1 MRSTGYSARRAAWI
15 VAGLVSAAL
24 AWHCRDEPVG
34 KSVAL
39 PLPPRA
45 TMPVAIPMPARAAAR
60 DAASPFGPP
69 SAQALHA
76 PKSPEVDMCGLGQAA
91 PGGDS
96 PDLNSLPQ
104 EMRSAALAAA
114 HEQLQLSGDEAVRAA
129 GLLVAGQTES
139 LARLAAGSAD
149 PVTYAIGL
157 QACMD
162 KSTTQAPACALL
174 GRAQWARLDPDNAWP
189 WLELAADARERGD
202 AEGETRAMSR
212 AAQASHLDEISGRL
226 PGLIDKGMGE
236 LPGLPRTLVL
246 QASWQRQSVWHSL
259 AALQADR
266 YCSTG
271 VLMQGG
277 GRPQCDALART
288 LVTNSTRIEHLAAGA
303 ALGARLGWPAPR
315 LEGLRQ
321 EADALAEAA

>member
-1 MRSTGYSARRAAWI
+1 
-15 VAGLVSAAL
+15 
-24 AWHCRDEPVG
+24 
-34 KSVAL
+34 
-39 PLPPRA
+39 
-45 TMPVAIPMPARAAAR
+45 
-60 DAASPFGPP
+60 
-69 SAQALHA
+69 
-76 PKSPEVDMCGLGQAA
+76 
-91 PGGDS
+91 
-96 PDLNSLPQ
+96 
-104 EMRSAALAAA
+104 MRSAALAAA

-321 EADALAEAA
+321 EADALAEAAQMQTLATDASCESAVRVHGWLLAVGASGEVNAARAWLESSGASVGAWGTQRRKNVELAAATAAEAAIAGAKLSP